1 MCINYS
7 NYIDA
12 AVHVLMY
19 SGIVVQIAQP
29 YAKTSGISAVHGV
42 LALLLW
48 CKLMYYMRPFSG
60 IGHTLSIIA
69 MVYADVKMI
78 LWLLLAA
85 LLAFAHTMYAI
96 TKEVIYDNTES
107 SGTGNEL
114 HSAIGFDRPAIA
126 IRSAVAYM
134 FNGFDL
140 QDLDDNSSSTGH
152 VVLKSLIWIGFMVL
166 VILLLLNVLIAAAV
180 ER

>member
-1 MCINYS
+1 
-7 NYIDA
+7 
-12 AVHVLMY
+12 MY
-19 SGIVVQIAQP
+19 CGIVVQIAQP
-29 YAKTSGISAVHGV
+29 YAKTSGVSAVHGV
-42 LALLLW
+42 LAMLLW
-48 CKLMYYMRPFSG
+48 CKLIYYMRPFSG
-60 IGHTLSIIA
+60 VGHTLSIIT

-85 LLAFAHTMYAI
+85 VLAFAHTMYAI
-96 TKEVIYDNTES
+96 TKEA
-107 SGTGNEL
+107 TGGNDSTDAGSTGGEL
-114 HSAIGFDRPAIA
+114 HSATGFDRPAVA

-140 QDLDDNSSSTGH
+140 QDLDDYSSSTGH

-166 VILLLLNVLIAAAV
+166 VVLLLLNVLIAAAV